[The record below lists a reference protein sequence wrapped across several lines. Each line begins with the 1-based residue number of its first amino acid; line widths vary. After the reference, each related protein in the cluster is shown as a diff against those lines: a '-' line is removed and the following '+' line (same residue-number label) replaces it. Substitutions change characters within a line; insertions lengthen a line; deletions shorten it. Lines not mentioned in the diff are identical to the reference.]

1 MKTAHG
7 RLWQACLAASVILA
21 GSVAAGS
28 AGETTKIYDRN
39 WNIKGYIRDDGGTT
53 KKIYDKNW
61 DLQGYIKEDR
71 IYDRNWN
78 RTGTIRDPGR

>member
-1 MKTAHG
+1 MKSARG
-7 RLWQACLAASVILA
+7 RLWRACLIASVILG
-21 GSVAAGS
+21 GSTAAGS

-61 DLQGYIKEDR
+61 NLQGYIKEDR
-71 IYDRNWN
+71 IYDRNWG
-78 RTGTIRDPGR
+78 RKGTLRDPIR